1 MKRFYIH
8 ILIKNKVLFSTLPE
22 ELREEAEKSE
32 YIYKNCICPIKRI
45 MKRQNKEAVQDVKRP
60 QKVGQVKHYPV
71 IERVRYCTGLFPFN
85 RDLILLLL

>member
-32 YIYKNCICPIKRI
+32 YIYKNCICPI
-45 MKRQNKEAVQDVKRP
+45 NEATPKSW
-60 QKVGQVKHYPV
+60 
-71 IERVRYCTGLFPFN
+71 TG
-85 RDLILLLL
+85 

>member
-1 MKRFYIH
+1 MEINNATSYLFIIVVENKKETAP
-8 ILIKNKVLFSTLPE
+8 IL
-22 ELREEAEKSE
+22 
-32 YIYKNCICPIKRI
+32 
-45 MKRQNKEAVQDVKRP
+45 KRP

>member
-1 MKRFYIH
+1 MKSFYIH

-45 MKRQNKEAVQDVKRP
+45 MKRQSKEAVQDGYIDMCSDDTSMTSK
-60 QKVGQVKHYPV
+60 
-71 IERVRYCTGLFPFN
+71 IFS
-85 RDLILLLL
+85 